1 MPYGEIGGGFFGLF
15 LGGFWIILIV
25 VAALLVGAG
34 LVRKFFRK
42 DKTPEDN

>member
-15 LGGFWIILIV
+15 LGGFWVLLLLLAFV
-25 VAALLVGAG
+25 VAGAFV
-34 LVRKFFRK
+34 VRSKFRK